1 MQKILILLIIGT
13 SLLVSNNAFA
23 EKSYGVNIPT
33 GAGSPEAPYFW
44 QSEKDGNTKG
54 VIDIILGDTIT
65 WKNADTVQHTVV
77 SGNPNDGPDG
87 IFDSGLIKTGGS
99 FSYKFTKE
107 GKYDYF
113 CSIHPWMTG
122 VVTVGFTYQKIPH
135 VGESVGDGTKF
146 YDVEYLFDRLVT
158 VNNIDTKSNSI
169 MFELVGKANSDEAN
183 LILRLPTDLIDG
195 PFVVWIDENSVNFKQ
210 DAEKGMSVLTIPVSP
225 SSKIVTVT
233 GTHVVPEFG
242 SYVMI
247 MLVIST
253 VLVLYFTRS
262 VFTKKWNMIISD

>member
-1 MQKILILLIIGT
+1 MVVGM
-13 SLLVSNNAFA
+13 SLVLSNNAFA

-44 QSEKDGNTKG
+44 QSEKDGNTQG
-54 VIDIILGDTIT
+54 LIDITLGDTII

-77 SGNPNDGPDG
+77 SGNPNDGPNG
-87 IFDSGLIKTGGS
+87 IFNSGLIKTGGS

-107 GKYDYF
+107 GTYDYF

-122 VVTVGFTYQKIPH
+122 TVTVSFTYQKIPH
-135 VGESVGDGTKF
+135 VGENLGDGTRF

-169 MFELVGKANSDEAN
+169 MFELVGKTDSKETN
-183 LILRLPTDLIDG
+183 LVLRLPTDLIDS
-195 PFVVWIDENSVNFKQ
+195 PFVVWIDDNNVNFKQ
-210 DAEKGMSVLTIPVSP
+210 DIENDLNVITIPVSS

-253 VLVLYFTRS
+253 ILVLHFTKS
-262 VFTKKWNMIISD
+262 VFPEKWRL